1 MIYIYKKEKLIDI
14 LNYDINEFKKEW
26 YPNFQEDMKIYDKQF
41 EYPIFENGE
50 LREMTKKEKVSNG
63 ITVTLEEGEVIKNN
77 NLIKISQPSKYHKWI
92 DKEWVLN
99 LEELKVQKREELKTI
114 RTSKL
119 FENITVNGDTFQVRK
134 DDLENFWEVDYMLKR
149 REVAETDTRN
159 WILVDN
165 SIKTFTYSQLMN
177 VLTEFIKR
185 KAGIFEKFGAL
196 SIKLETSKSVEEIEA
211 IRWEGQ
217 NV

>member
-26 YPNFQEDMKIYDKQF
+26 YPFQEDMKIYNKQF

-50 LREMTKKEKVSNG
+50 LREMTKKEKVLNG
-63 ITVTLEEGEVIKNN
+63 ITVTLEEGEIIKNN

-99 LEELKVQKREELKTI
+99 LEESKVQKREELKTI

-119 FENITVNGDTFQVRK
+119 YENITVNGNTFQVRK
-134 DDLENFWEVDYMLKR
+134 DDLDNFWEVDYMLKR
-149 REVAETDTRN
+149 EEVAETDTRN

-185 KAGIFEKFGAL
+185 KSETFEKFGVL
-196 SIKLETSKSVEEIEA
+196 SIKLETCKSVEEIES
-211 IRWEGQ
+211 IKWQ
-217 NV
+217 

>member
-26 YPNFQEDMKIYDKQF
+26 YPNFQEDMKIYNKQF

-63 ITVTLEEGEVIKNN
+63 ITVTLEEGEVIENN

-114 RTSKL
+114 RTFKL
-119 FENITVNGDTFQVRK
+119 YENITVNGDTFQVRK

-149 REVAETDTRN
+149 REVTETDTRN

-185 KAGIFEKFGAL
+185 KAGIFEKFGVL
-196 SIKLETSKSVEEIEA
+196 SIKLEACKSVEEIEA
-211 IRWEGQ
+211 IKWQ
-217 NV
+217 

>member
-26 YPNFQEDMKIYDKQF
+26 YPNFQEDMKIYNKQF

-50 LREMTKKEKVSNG
+50 LREMTKKEKVLNG

-99 LEELKVQKREELKTI
+99 LEESKVQKREELKTI

-119 FENITVNGDTFQVRK
+119 YENITVNGDTFQVRK
-134 DDLENFWEVDYMLKR
+134 DDLDNFWEVDYMLKR
-149 REVAETDTRN
+149 GEVTETDTRN

-165 SIKTFTYSQLMN
+165 SIKTFAYSQLMN

-185 KAGIFEKFGAL
+185 KSETFEKFGVL
-196 SIKLETSKSVEEIEA
+196 SIKLEACKSVEEIEA
-211 IRWEGQ
+211 IKWQ
-217 NV
+217 

>member
-26 YPNFQEDMKIYDKQF
+26 YPNFQEDMKIYNKQF

-50 LREMTKKEKVSNG
+50 LREMTKKEKVLNG
-63 ITVTLEEGEVIKNN
+63 ITVTLEEGEIIKNN

-99 LEELKVQKREELKTI
+99 LEESKVQKREELKTI

-119 FENITVNGDTFQVRK
+119 YENITVNGNTFQVRK
-134 DDLENFWEVDYMLKR
+134 DDLDNFWEVDYMLKR
-149 REVAETDTRN
+149 EEVAETDTRN

-185 KAGIFEKFGAL
+185 KSETFEKFGVL
-196 SIKLETSKSVEEIEA
+196 SIKLETCKSVEEIES
-211 IRWEGQ
+211 IKWQ
-217 NV
+217 